1 MGEAPPKEVVE
12 PTAPAVVKDE
22 KKGKGGPLGLGL
34 LASGKSDA
42 TVEGDLPP

>member
-12 PTAPAVVKDE
+12 STAPVVKDE